1 MSIVRLYSFRVN
13 CDTCGKHGGVWNERE
28 KPEDALPDG
37 WTMYWSGICIDKE
50 YVPDFPASHRVLCPE
65 CQKEESRGQ

>member
-13 CDTCGKHGGVWNERE
+13 CDTCGKHGGVWNEQE

-37 WTMYWSGICIDKE
+37 WTMYWSGICIDKG
-50 YVPDFPASHRVLCPE
+50 VRISRHPISALPGMP
-65 CQKEESRGQ
+65 KEESRGQ